1 MVKKEMKQKQKFRSI
16 KRQDGIAVLVIA
28 LIMLLL
34 MTMLAFISSNSVR
47 QDITISNNDF
57 RIRQAF
63 QAAEAGLSF
72 AEAHYIANIDD
83 YDTDGDGTIDSP
95 SEYPGGEST
104 PEVGEYYNNDGESNP
119 GFSYDEIRFAAG
131 SDNVLYIESRG
142 WSDDGTTERTLSN
155 YLSLVP
161 LVNTPPASPLTV
173 RGAVDVTAGGV
184 SVENAFGNITI
195 RSGGVTE
202 TGSAFKTRTC
212 NDCGSR
218 YPDTYGNPSEG
229 GPSNPLPGMWLTD
242 TGAGD
247 EADVTIFE
255 FEGGEADPTIIM
267 NDPYLDLEAD
277 EFFKRYMGGTM
288 EEVKGVMTIYTS
300 SDDIDGIEGQ
310 AMWLDTEGDE
320 YDLKDSVGSRDNPVV
335 LVVEGDMKTSANFVL
350 FGMLFVTGEADF
362 SGGGELYGSMVVM
375 AEGFN
380 PGTGGGV
387 IYYDPLTASGGGA
400 GGGAGGSIGGTWR
413 DWGN

>member
-1 MVKKEMKQKQKFRSI
+1 MKLEYQFRSI
-16 KRQDGIAVLVIA
+16 RRQDGVAVLVIA

-47 QDITISNNDF
+47 QDITISSNDF

-72 AEAHYIANIDD
+72 AEAYYIANIND
-83 YDTDGDGTIDSP
+83 YDIDGDGTIDFP
-95 SEYPGGEST
+95 TEYPGSSAT
-104 PEVGEYYNNDGESNP
+104 PVIQSYYNTTGNP
-119 GFSYDEIRFAAG
+119 GFQYDEIRFADG

-142 WSDDGTTERTLSN
+142 WSDDLTTERTVSN
-155 YLSLVP
+155 YISLVP

-173 RGAVDVTAGGV
+173 RGSVDVTAGGV

-195 RSGGVTE
+195 RSGGVTA

-242 TGAGD
+242 SGAGD

-255 FEGGEADPTIIM
+255 FEGGTADPTIIM

-288 EEVKGVMTIYTS
+288 EEVKGVMKIFT
-300 SDDIDGIEGQ
+300 SDDELDGLEGQ
-310 AMWLDTEGDE
+310 AIWLDTEGEE
-320 YDLKDSVGSRDNPVV
+320 YDLKDTIGTRENPVV
-335 LVVEGDMKTSANFVL
+335 MVVEGDMKTSANFKF
-350 FGMLFVTGEADF
+350 FGMLFITGEADF